1 MAKKRRKLSDSSLLV
16 TLEHS
21 RMNREK
27 SLLVLDKALLLYFSF
42 IFVGV
47 IGFIS
52 GYLTVVLLNTLII
65 LSFGVLV
72 VGVLPYLVT
81 MTREE
86 KRLKELINQEGRG
99 GTYAKSR

>member
-1 MAKKRRKLSDSSLLV
+1 
-16 TLEHS
+16 
-21 RMNREK
+21 MNREK

-52 GYLTVVLLNTLII
+52 GYLTVILLNTLII

-99 GTYAKSR
+99 GTHAKSR